1 MTTELDNYDKTIYT
15 NELKGYQLRL
25 VLSEFREK
33 YYIHIRKYFLSYE
46 GEYVASKEGI
56 SMEASFDNVISLID
70 GLANLCSDAE
80 LKQILESHI
89 CQKSQTS

>member
-1 MTTELDNYDKTIYT
+1 METELDEYQKIIYT
-15 NELKGYQLRL
+15 NEAKGYQLRL

-33 YYIHIRKYFLSYE
+33 FYIHIRKYFLSYE
-46 GEYVASKEGI
+46 GDYVASKEGI
-56 SMEASFDNVISLID
+56 SMEASFDNVTALID